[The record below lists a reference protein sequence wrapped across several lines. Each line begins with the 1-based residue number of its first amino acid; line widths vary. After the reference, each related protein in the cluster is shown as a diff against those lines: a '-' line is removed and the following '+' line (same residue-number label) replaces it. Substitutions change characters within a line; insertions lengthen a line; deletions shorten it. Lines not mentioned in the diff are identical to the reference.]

1 MNLNVKFLIKAN
13 ATLLTIALLGEVA
26 LLTVLTRP
34 MWINQQ
40 LYKNIVDHHD
50 LAGDIQPSPFVFY
63 SLRGQVTRALLSIKN
78 SGQTEPAQ
86 IATNPA
92 IRVLEQ
98 YYGKYVTK
106 FKDRQQLWLEN
117 PNLAPDLQN
126 KFRSWTTGASQEYLN
141 AIGNNLIPALQA
153 GNLKRAVEID
163 QNLDAIYQEHLS
175 GLAGVTAAN
184 NAEIQE
190 HETEADDGIRAATL
204 WIIFSTLVLLGLGYF
219 TLYLMQKVAVTP
231 LSKIAGELGDGAD
244 QFIEATSSVANAS
257 YEIATGAKQVANS
270 SQQMAQGASE
280 QAAAI
285 EETSA

>member
-63 SLRGQVTRALLSIKN
+63 SLRGQVARALLSIKN

-98 YYGKYVTK
+98 
-106 FKDRQQLWLEN
+106 
-117 PNLAPDLQN
+117 
-126 KFRSWTTGASQEYLN
+126 
-141 AIGNNLIPALQA
+141 
-153 GNLKRAVEID
+153 
-163 QNLDAIYQEHLS
+163 
-175 GLAGVTAAN
+175 
-184 NAEIQE
+184 
-190 HETEADDGIRAATL
+190 
-204 WIIFSTLVLLGLGYF
+204 
-219 TLYLMQKVAVTP
+219 
-231 LSKIAGELGDGAD
+231 
-244 QFIEATSSVANAS
+244 
-257 YEIATGAKQVANS
+257 
-270 SQQMAQGASE
+270 
-280 QAAAI
+280 
-285 EETSA
+285 